1 MIQSHFRIFAG
12 LIAICFFSFII
23 SRVILDSFFSRHQAV
38 QTIIYSHQ
46 QQILRAKQKLMLMWT
61 TFFSESPENRL
72 NLMNECPDLK
82 LAVRGSELLIQDKC
96 MITADRSLVDNA
108 DAVIFHFMT
117 KDFRL
122 NDLPKRRFPSQR
134 YVFLTVEAP
143 PTYKLWQRDKLHAP
157 PNFFNWTMTYRYDS
171 DVPWVYGGYWV
182 SPEIS
187 KRHGFKSENLPY
199 DEETILKNKSN
210 AIFWLVSN
218 CNTISKRELA
228 VEKLEKYI
236 TVDKYGACS
245 DNPYKRDA
253 CKRTSECEKRLGAM
267 NFFYIAIENT
277 VCKNYVT
284 EKYFDRY
291 RLPSIPIVMRRK
303 TYENLVPSHSFI
315 PMDDFESAQSMA
327 NYLNTLMSN
336 KTAYLEYFKWR
347 NDGWVRTYQNVGYR
361 FHFCKLCEA
370 LLEERPTKIYENVEE
385 WFHGT
390 SECEG
395 SEFAEGWK
403 ED

>member
-1 MIQSHFRIFAG
+1 MIQSRFRIFTG
-12 LIAICFFSFII
+12 LITVCFFCFAV
-23 SRVILDSFFSRHQAV
+23 SRVVLDLFFSRHQTVRA
-38 QTIIYSHQ
+38 TIYSHEQ
-46 QQILRAKQKLMLMWT
+46 QQIVKIKQKLMLMWT
-61 TFFSESPENRL
+61 TFFSELPENRL

-82 LAVRGSELLIQDKC
+82 DKC
-96 MITADRSLVDNA
+96 VITTDRSLVESA

-117 KDFRL
+117 EDFRL
-122 NDLPKRRFPSQR
+122 SDLPKKRSPSQR

-143 PTYKLWQRDKLHAP
+143 PTYKLWQRDTLHAP
-157 PNFFNWTMTYRYDS
+157 H
-171 DVPWVYGGYWV
+171 VPWVYGGYWI
-182 SPEIS
+182 SPEIN
-187 KRHGFKSENLPY
+187 KGLGFKSENLPY
-199 DEETILKNKSN
+199 DEKTILKNKTS

-228 VEKLEKYI
+228 VEKLGKYI
-236 TVDKYGACS
+236 MVDKYGACA

-253 CKRTSECEKRLGAM
+253 CKRASECEKDLGAM

-291 RLPSIPIVMRRK
+291 HLPSVPIVMRRK
-303 TYENLVPSHSFI
+303 TYENLIPPLSFI
-315 PMDDFESAQSMA
+315 PMDDFESAQAMA
-327 NYLNTLMSN
+327 NYLIALMSN

-347 NDGWVRTYQNVGYR
+347 RDGWVRAYQNTGYR

-370 LLEERPTKIYENVEE
+370 LLEERPTKTYENVEE
-385 WFHGT
+385 WFYGT

-403 ED
+403 EE